1 MNDSNNEYPEIPRI
15 PVYRPGDDTS
25 PPNEANMSIV
35 PDYSMI
41 PRAIVDRSQPDLKPE
56 DVLPQNQN
64 LPEEQR
70 PRSRSHALSVGGVLA
85 ELYRS
90 LVSNITNGSTV
101 PPHVFARL
109 MNKYLANCA
118 KDDPSFNKTNTRGN
132 LSKELSSN
140 TMTFRAL
147 CRALIFWEFKKATIR
162 IDGEREDGST
172 PSASID
178 VIFSIDGD
186 EDSKKDSDGG
196 K

>member
-1 MNDSNNEYPEIPRI
+1 MIDPNNDYPEIPRI
-15 PVYRPGDDTS
+15 PVYRPGEDTS
-25 PPNEANMSIV
+25 PPQMANPTPV
-35 PDYSMI
+35 GDYSAI
-41 PRAIVDRSQPDLKPE
+41 PKSRVDRT
-56 DVLPQNQN
+56 
-64 LPEEQR
+64 EEKAER
-70 PRSRSHALSVGGVLA
+70 EEKTRSRSHALSVGGVLA

-90 LVSNITNGSTV
+90 LVVNMTGDGYV

-147 CRALIFWEFKKATIR
+147 CRALIFWEFKKVNLR
-162 IDGEREDGST
+162 IEGEREDGSK
-172 PSASID
+172 ANADID
-178 VIFSIDGD
+178 VTFSIDGD
-186 EDSKKDSDGG
+186 EDRQKDNDDR